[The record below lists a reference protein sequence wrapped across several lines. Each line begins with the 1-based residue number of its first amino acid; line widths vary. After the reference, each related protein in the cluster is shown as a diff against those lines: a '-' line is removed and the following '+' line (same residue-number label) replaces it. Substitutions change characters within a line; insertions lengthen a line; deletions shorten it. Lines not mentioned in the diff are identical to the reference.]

1 MEFLANNWIYI
12 LATIIFLLV
21 CIYGIMSGKAKNWL
35 MWAVSVAE
43 QDLGTGTGQLKLH
56 KVYDMFMERFPMF
69 SKIVPFFV
77 FSEWVDLALDW
88 MREQLEKNPN
98 IKSLIETNSN

>member
-1 MEFLANNWIYI
+1 MEWLVNNWYY
-12 LATIIFLLV
+12 IIFVIVALILTS
-21 CIYGIMSGKAKNWL
+21 YGITSGKAKNWL